1 MDKNNAF
8 MELQSNFKRA
18 QIETDLTNLHVNP
31 CSRKKKNL
39 TTILVILT
47 KSEKYIS
54 KKDIVNQLTMV
65 LYKHNLKKFGVILS
79 NYLSLFCLLY
89 FLIFLINF
97 YST

>member
-39 TTILVILT
+39 TTILAILT
-47 KSEKYIS
+47 KSEKYIY

-65 LYKHNLKKFGVILS
+65 LYKHNLEKFGVILL
-79 NYLSLFCLLY
+79 NYLSIWFV
-89 FLIFLINF
+89 IFFNIFN
-97 YST
+97 